1 MSLLSENNLITD
13 DILFE
18 HGFRK
23 NEYICDDMRYK
34 VTYFPGHFYKET
46 RIKVSRGKIRSLN
59 FEYPRDFIFSCLCM
73 LDYDPFNQSITL
85 FCEKDSFPNNVLF
98 REKVEDEIDLK
109 AIISYV
115 ENHIYDPPHEL
126 IIHK

>member
-18 HGFRK
+18 CGFRK
-23 NEYICDDMRYK
+23 NNYICDDMRYNI
-34 VTYFPGHFYKET
+34 TYFPGHFYKET
-46 RIKVSRGKIRSLN
+46 RIKVRGDKIRLLDPDYS
-59 FEYPRDFIFSCLCM
+59 RDFVFFCLCM
-73 LDYDPFNQSITL
+73 LDYDPSDQSLTL
-85 FCEKDSFPNNVLF
+85 FCEKNSFPINILF

-115 ENHIYDPPHEL
+115 ENHIYD
-126 IIHK
+126 

>member
-18 HGFRK
+18 YGFRK
-23 NEYICDDMRYK
+23 NEYICDDMRYNMAY
-34 VTYFPGHFYKET
+34 VPGHFYKET
-46 RIKVSRGKIRSLN
+46 RIKVKGYKKRLLD
-59 FEYPRDFIFSCLCM
+59 YPRDFVFSCICM
-73 LDYDPFNQSITL
+73 LDYDPSNQSLTL
-85 FCEKDSFPNNVLF
+85 FCEKNIFPNNVLF

-115 ENHIYDPPHEL
+115 ENNIYDHL
-126 IIHK
+126 

>member
-23 NEYICDDMRYK
+23 NEYICDDMRYNI
-34 VTYFPGHFYKET
+34 TYFPGHFYKET
-46 RIKVSRGKIRSLN
+46 RIKVSGGKIGLLDC
-59 FEYPRDFIFSCLCM
+59 PRDFIFSCLCM

-115 ENHIYDPPHEL
+115 ENHIYY
-126 IIHK
+126 

>member
-23 NEYICDDMRYK
+23 NEYICVDMRYNI
-34 VTYFPGHFYKET
+34 TYFPGHFYKET
-46 RIKVSRGKIRSLN
+46 RIKVSGGKIGLLDC
-59 FEYPRDFIFSCLCM
+59 PRDFIFSCLCM

-85 FCEKDSFPNNVLF
+85 FCEKDSFLNNVLF

-115 ENHIYDPPHEL
+115 ENHIYDPLHEL

>member
-46 RIKVSRGKIRSLN
+46 RIKVSGGKIRSLN

-115 ENHIYDPPHEL
+115 ENHIYDQPHEL

>member
-18 HGFRK
+18 YGFRK
-23 NEYICDDMRYK
+23 NEYICDDMRYNI
-34 VTYFPGHFYKET
+34 TYFPGHFYKEI
-46 RIKVSRGKIRSLN
+46 RIKVRGDKIRLLEPDYS
-59 FEYPRDFIFSCLCM
+59 RDFVFFCLCM
-73 LDYDPFNQSITL
+73 LDYDPSDQSLTL
-85 FCEKDSFPNNVLF
+85 FCEKNIFPNNVLF

-115 ENHIYDPPHEL
+115 ENNIYDHL
-126 IIHK
+126 

>member
-1 MSLLSENNLITD
+1 MSLLSENNLMTD

-46 RIKVSRGKIRSLN
+46 RIKVSGGKIGLLDC
-59 FEYPRDFIFSCLCM
+59 PRDFIFSCLCM

-85 FCEKDSFPNNVLF
+85 FCEKNIFPNNVLF

>member
-23 NEYICDDMRYK
+23 NEYICDDMRYNMGY
-34 VTYFPGHFYKET
+34 VPGHFYKEI
-46 RIKVSRGKIRSLN
+46 RIKVKGGIIRSLD
-59 FEYPRDFIFSCLCM
+59 FDYSRDFVFFCLCM
-73 LDYDPFNQSITL
+73 LDYDPSNQSLTL
-85 FCEKDSFPNNVLF
+85 FCEKNIFPNNVLF

-115 ENHIYDPPHEL
+115 ENNIYDQL
-126 IIHK
+126 QL

>member
-46 RIKVSRGKIRSLN
+46 RIKVSGGKIGLLDC
-59 FEYPRDFIFSCLCM
+59 PRDLIFSCM
-73 LDYDPFNQSITL
+73 GILDYDPSNQSITL
-85 FCEKDSFPNNVLF
+85 FCRENIFQNNILF
-98 REKVEDEIDLK
+98 REKIEDEVDLK
-109 AIISYV
+109 AVISYV
-115 ENHIYDPPHEL
+115 ENQYIRSTT
-126 IIHK
+126 

>member
-23 NEYICDDMRYK
+23 NEYICDDMRYNIG
-34 VTYFPGHFYKET
+34 YGPGHFYKET
-46 RIKVSRGKIRSLN
+46 RVKVKGIKIRLLN
-59 FEYPRDFIFSCLCM
+59 FEYPRDFVFFCRCM

-85 FCEKDSFPNNVLF
+85 FGDKNYFPNNVLF

-115 ENHIYDPPHEL
+115 ENHIYD
-126 IIHK
+126 

>member
-46 RIKVSRGKIRSLN
+46 RIKVSGGKIGLLDC
-59 FEYPRDFIFSCLCM
+59 PRDFIFSCLCM

>member
-23 NEYICDDMRYK
+23 NEYICDDMRYNIGY
-34 VTYFPGHFYKET
+34 VPGHFYKEI
-46 RIKVSRGKIRSLN
+46 RIKVKGDKIRLLDPDYSRY
-59 FEYPRDFIFSCLCM
+59 FVFSCLGM
-73 LDYDPFNQSITL
+73 LDYDPSNQSLTL
-85 FCEKDSFPNNVLF
+85 FCEKNIFPNNVLF

-115 ENHIYDPPHEL
+115 ENNIYDHL
-126 IIHK
+126 

>member
-23 NEYICDDMRYK
+23 NEYIYCDIKHNMVY
-34 VTYFPGHFYKET
+34 TPNHFYKEVK
-46 RIKVSRGKIRSLN
+46 IKVKTL
-59 FEYPRDFIFSCLCM
+59 DFDNLAFVFSCM
-73 LDYDPFNQSITL
+73 GILDYDPFNQSITL

-115 ENHIYDPPHEL
+115 ENHIYDQL
-126 IIHK
+126 

>member
-18 HGFRK
+18 YGFRK
-23 NEYICDDMRYK
+23 NEYICDDMSYNTAY
-34 VTYFPGHFYKET
+34 VPGHFYKEI
-46 RIKVSRGKIRSLN
+46 RIKVRGIKIKVRGIKIRLSDCPHDLV
-59 FEYPRDFIFSCLCM
+59 FYRRGM
-73 LDYDPFNQSITL
+73 LDYDPSNQFVTL
-85 FCEKDSFPNNVLF
+85 FCDGNIFPNGILF

-115 ENHIYDPPHEL
+115 ENHIYD
-126 IIHK
+126 

>member
-23 NEYICDDMRYK
+23 NEYICDDMRYNIGY
-34 VTYFPGHFYKET
+34 VPGHFYKEV
-46 RIKVSRGKIRSLN
+46 RIAVKGYKKRLLD
-59 FEYPRDFIFSCLCM
+59 YPRDFVFSCLCM
-73 LDYDPFNQSITL
+73 LDYDPSNQSLTL
-85 FCEKDSFPNNVLF
+85 FCEKNIFPNNVLF

-115 ENHIYDPPHEL
+115 ENHIYDQL
-126 IIHK
+126 

>member
-23 NEYICDDMRYK
+23 NEYICDDMRYNIGY
-34 VTYFPGHFYKET
+34 VPGHFYKET
-46 RIKVSRGKIRSLN
+46 RIKVSGGKIGLLDC
-59 FEYPRDFIFSCLCM
+59 PRDFIFSCLCM

-85 FCEKDSFPNNVLF
+85 FCEKDSFLNNVLF

-115 ENHIYDPPHEL
+115 ETHIYD
-126 IIHK
+126 

>member
-13 DILFE
+13 NILFE

-23 NEYICDDMRYK
+23 NEYICDDMRYNIGY
-34 VTYFPGHFYKET
+34 VPGHFYKET
-46 RIKVSRGKIRSLN
+46 RIKVRGDKIRLLDPDYS
-59 FEYPRDFIFSCLCM
+59 RDFVFFCLCM
-73 LDYDPFNQSITL
+73 LDYNPFNQSITL
-85 FCEKDSFPNNVLF
+85 FGEKNDFSNNVLF

-115 ENHIYDPPHEL
+115 ENNIYDHL
-126 IIHK
+126 

>member
-23 NEYICDDMRYK
+23 NEYIHDDMRYNIEY
-34 VTYFPGHFYKET
+34 VPGHFYKET
-46 RIKVSRGKIRSLN
+46 RIKVRGGIIRSLD
-59 FEYPRDFIFSCLCM
+59 FDYPRDFVFFCLCV
-73 LDYDPFNQSITL
+73 LDYDPSNQSLTL
-85 FCEKDSFPNNVLF
+85 FCEKNIFPNNVLF

-115 ENHIYDPPHEL
+115 ENNIYDHL
-126 IIHK
+126 

>member
-46 RIKVSRGKIRSLN
+46 RIKVSGGKIGLLDC
-59 FEYPRDFIFSCLCM
+59 PRDFIFSCLCM

-85 FCEKDSFPNNVLF
+85 FCEKNIFPNNVLF

>member
-23 NEYICDDMRYK
+23 NEYICDDMRYNI
-34 VTYFPGHFYKET
+34 TYFPGHFYKET
-46 RIKVSRGKIRSLN
+46 RIKVSGGKIGLLDC
-59 FEYPRDFIFSCLCM
+59 PRDFIFSCLCM